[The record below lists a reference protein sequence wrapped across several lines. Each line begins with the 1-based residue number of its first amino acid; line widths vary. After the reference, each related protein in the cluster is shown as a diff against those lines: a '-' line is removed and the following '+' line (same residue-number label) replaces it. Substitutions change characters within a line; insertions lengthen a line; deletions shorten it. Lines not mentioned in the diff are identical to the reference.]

1 MNPEKIGR
9 YVIKS
14 ELGRGGMA
22 TVYRAYDPRF
32 EREVALKVLPR
43 EFMNDGSFRVRFE
56 REAKT
61 IASLEHPAIVPVY
74 DVGEEDEQPYFVMR
88 LMPGGSLSEIIGKGP
103 MQLKEAA
110 RIMNRLG
117 PALDEAHAK
126 GIIHRDLKPGNILFD
141 RSNEPYVSDF
151 GIAKISQ
158 SQSSTVTGG
167 AIIGTPAYM
176 SPEQAQGEAID
187 GRSDIYALG
196 VILYEMLAGAQPY
209 QATTPMAVVVKHI
222 TDPIPHILDWNPSLP
237 SGIEAI
243 IEKAMAKNPDHRF
256 ATAGEMAIA
265 LDALA
270 DGYTA
275 EDALKTAILSVSN
288 TQANKTRLAGKAD
301 PTKLAQ
307 GTTPEKKPA
316 SPMAWIL
323 PVAGVAVFG
332 VIALIVVV
340 AALLTNGFGL
350 AAVPPTATF
359 TPPPAITDTV
369 EPTTQ
374 STETT
379 EPTSTSTEPPAETST
394 PTLAPLVLPGLGGA
408 DSVAF
413 LASNEVWL
421 VNLDGSNLQRLTDD
435 KDSIKKFGL
444 QWMPDGKRLVYIAG
458 KNVYTVDATTQVKDT
473 LMSFGGLTTLE
484 AFRISP
490 DGKQVA
496 ISMNSRMY
504 IVPLDLE
511 KLKAARSQS
520 AMDALPGCIRYTG
533 KTEAAAHVLEFRWAA
548 DNKTISWMYTG
559 NDSGV
564 LVYLIHVLDIS
575 TCDPTRIVLKD
586 EFPSSRFATNNKPII
601 DYDWDGEFQFILN
614 TYARNIGW
622 GPLYIYSSE
631 SHKGKQIA
639 PIGGKCC
646 YRDARWSPDGT
657 HIFLAFQDERKPQG
671 TVGIEL
677 YYLDASL
684 LDSQSSTLKPILL
697 AEDVFELKYSGNPIE
712 FAPHPVPKP

>member
-9 YVIKS
+9 YIIKS

-43 EFMNDGSFRVRFE
+43 EFMHDGSFRVRFE

-88 LMPGGSLSEIIGKGP
+88 LMPGGSLSDTISKGP
-103 MQLKEAA
+103 MTLKEAA

-141 RSNEPYVSDF
+141 RTNEPYVSDF

-176 SPEQAQGEAID
+176 SPEQAQGDTLD

-237 SGIEAI
+237 VGIEAI
-243 IEKAMAKNPDHRF
+243 IEKAMAKNPDQRF
-256 ATAGEMAIA
+256 STAGEMAIA

-270 DGYTA
+270 RGNTA
-275 EDALKTAILSVSN
+275 EDALKTAVLSVSN
-288 TQANKTRLAGKAD
+288 TQASKTRMAGKAEATRAV
-301 PTKLAQ
+301 PGA
-307 GTTPEKKPA
+307 TPEKKTT
-316 SPMAWIL
+316 SPMNWLL
-323 PVAGVAVFG
+323 PVAGIAVIGVVALVAV
-332 VIALIVVV
+332 IAFFALGALQN
-340 AALLTNGFGL
+340 AA
-350 AAVPPTATF
+350 PTATP
-359 TPPPAITDTV
+359 THPAITETISPDATTDTNPPTETIEATITATPATV
-369 EPTTQ
+369 E
-374 STETT
+374 TET
-379 EPTSTSTEPPAETST
+379 PTPNT
-394 PTLAPLVLPGLGGA
+394 PITAGVGGA
-408 DSVAF
+408 DTVAF
-413 LASNEVWL
+413 LANSDVWL
-421 VNLDGSNLQRLTDD
+421 MNVDGTNLQQLTDD
-435 KDSIKKFGL
+435 KGAKFGL
-444 QWMPDGKRLVYIAG
+444 QWMPDSHTLVYISG
-458 KNVYTVDATTQVKDT
+458 KNIYTVDSLTKNKDT
-473 LMSFGGLTTLE
+473 IMSFGGLTTLE

-504 IVPLDLE
+504 IVPLDLPT
-511 KLKAARSQS
+511 LKNAHSQS
-520 AMDALPGCIRYTG
+520 AMDGLKGCIRHTDG
-533 KTEAAAHVLEFRWAA
+533 AAEAAAHVREFRWAA
-548 DNKTISWMYTG
+548 DSKGISWLYTG
-559 NDSGV
+559 NDASGT
-564 LVYLIHVLDIS
+564 LTYLIHVVDIS
-575 TCDPTRIVLKD
+575 GCDSTKIPLKD
-586 EFPSSRFATNNKPII
+586 EFPSTRFATNNKPII
-601 DYDWDGEFQFILN
+601 DYDWDGHSLFVLH
-614 TYARNIGW
+614 TYFRNIGW
-622 GPLYIYSSE
+622 GLFYMYNSE
-631 SHKGKQIA
+631 SHKGKQII
-639 PIGGKCC
+639 PINGKCC

-657 HIFLAFQDERKPQG
+657 HLFLAFQDADIKDKVSTQFYYIDA
-671 TVGIEL
+671 GIIETG
-677 YYLDASL
+677 AEF
-684 LDSQSSTLKPILL
+684 KPIPMP
-697 AEDVFELKYSGNPIE
+697 EDFFQQRYQGDPIE
-712 FAPHPVPKP
+712 FAPHIATP